1 MPFINTKLSVELDSN
16 KEKQLKDAFGKAIT
30 SLGKSEAWLMLNF
43 EDNCKLWFKGENDSP
58 IAIAEIS
65 LYGSAT
71 RAQYDAMTAE
81 ITEAISQIAGIDKS
95 RVYVKYSEI
104 ETWGFGGNNL

>member
-1 MPFINTKLSVELDSN
+1 MPFINTKLSVELNSN

-30 SLGKSEAWLMLNF
+30 ALGKSEGWLMLNF
-43 EDNCKLWFKGENDSP
+43 EDNCRLWFKGENDRP

-71 RAQYDAMTAE
+71 RSQYDNMTAQ
-81 ITEAISQIAGIDKS
+81 ITEAISQIAGIDS
-95 RVYVKYSEI
+95 DRVYVKYSEF